1 MSLQSLTIRFKYRKP
16 ELDTL
21 YELEE
26 QISEALDEAGSGD
39 YEGSEMSIDG
49 TGGEMTMTGPSAQA
63 LWETVEPVL
72 AAARFMRG
80 AEGELRFG
88 VGEDA
93 ETDIVSV
100 GS

>member
-1 MSLQSLTIRFKYRKP
+1 
-16 ELDTL
+16 
-21 YELEE
+21 
-26 QISEALDEAGSGD
+26 
-39 YEGSEMSIDG
+39 
-49 TGGEMTMTGPSAQA
+49 MTGPKAQA

-88 VGEDA
+88 EGEDA

>member
-1 MSLQSLTIRFKYRKP
+1 MSQQSLIIRFKYRKP

-26 QISEALDEAGSGD
+26 KIAEALDEAGAGD

-49 TGGEMTMTGPSAQA
+49 SEGQMTMTGPKAQA

-88 VGEDA
+88 EGEDA

>member
-1 MSLQSLTIRFKYRKP
+1 
-16 ELDTL
+16 
-21 YELEE
+21 
-26 QISEALDEAGSGD
+26 
-39 YEGSEMSIDG
+39 MSIDG
-49 TGGEMTMTGPSAQA
+49 SEGEMTMTGPKAQA

-88 VGEDA
+88 EGEDA